1 MFPPLF
7 LFLLFL
13 LPLAGFFTL
22 WLAVPLLL
30 IGLAVFA
37 FGGLDWQVWRPDRLW
52 KLLTDQASRRNAA
65 LQNATVRLLREQDP
79 ASKPA
84 SVEPDGFGLSSQLS
98 SAQVWD
104 AAHHALYRLRDG
116 EKDLAV
122 TAGGSSAALTLTTVI
137 LAVLLL
143 GLLLFSGHL
152 SLLTGVLAVLAS
164 RAIAPAIAPSF
175 ERFALINADVRGL
188 RLADIRETAER
199 QSALGGR
206 FLWSQGGFFISTA
219 DEGAPLE
226 AEILDETPSDRSI
239 S

>member
-84 SVEPDGFGLSSQLS
+84 SVEPDGFGLS
-98 SAQVWD
+98 
-104 AAHHALYRLRDG
+104 
-116 EKDLAV
+116 
-122 TAGGSSAALTLTTVI
+122 
-137 LAVLLL
+137 
-143 GLLLFSGHL
+143 
-152 SLLTGVLAVLAS
+152 
-164 RAIAPAIAPSF
+164 
-175 ERFALINADVRGL
+175 LIH
-188 RLADIRETAER
+188 I
-199 QSALGGR
+199 
-206 FLWSQGGFFISTA
+206 
-219 DEGAPLE
+219 
-226 AEILDETPSDRSI
+226 
-239 S
+239 